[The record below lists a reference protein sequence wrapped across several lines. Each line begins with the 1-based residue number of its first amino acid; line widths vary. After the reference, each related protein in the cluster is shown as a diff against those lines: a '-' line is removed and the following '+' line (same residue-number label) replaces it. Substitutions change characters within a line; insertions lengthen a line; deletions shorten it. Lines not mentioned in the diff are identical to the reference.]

1 MPIMSL
7 RWAGLSS
14 IEAEYV
20 IPPRLT
26 EISETFSPLGNCSYV
41 GDKNAQRPLVRRNTP
56 SLATATAA
64 EQNNKVGKTYMSTF
78 NKVAAVL
85 NIGVLLSGCASV
97 IKGSTQSIN
106 ISTPPTTG
114 AICNL
119 SSAQGNWQVMSPGA
133 VSVDKSKEDI
143 QIRCAKPGW
152 QEAALTIPS
161 NFEGWT
167 VGNILLGGVVGIGVD
182 AATGA
187 INEYPHTFQVPMMQA
202 TGMPAI
208 GTPMALT
215 APQPIP
221 APLPSHPP
229 SPPVYAPPP
238 PAGAADTGSQTV
250 LFPVTINNP
259 YHPSWT
265 VGAH

>member
-1 MPIMSL
+1 
-7 RWAGLSS
+7 
-14 IEAEYV
+14 
-20 IPPRLT
+20 
-26 EISETFSPLGNCSYV
+26 
-41 GDKNAQRPLVRRNTP
+41 
-56 SLATATAA
+56 
-64 EQNNKVGKTYMSTF
+64 MSTF
-78 NKVAAVL
+78 HKVGAVL
-85 NIGVLLSGCASV
+85 NIGVVLSGCASV

-106 ISTPPTTG
+106 ISTPPTMG

-119 SSAQGNWQVMSPGA
+119 SSARGNWQVMSPGA
-133 VSVDKSKEDI
+133 VSVEKSREDI

-167 VGNILLGGVVGIGVD
+167 VGNILLGGVIGIGVD

-202 TGMPAI
+202 AAI

-221 APLPSHPP
+221 APLPSPP
-229 SPPVYAPPP
+229 ASPAVYAAPA

-265 VGAH
+265 VDVH

>member
-1 MPIMSL
+1 MN
-7 RWAGLSS
+7 
-14 IEAEYV
+14 
-20 IPPRLT
+20 
-26 EISETFSPLGNCSYV
+26 TFHKL
-41 GDKNAQRPLVRRNTP
+41 
-56 SLATATAA
+56 
-64 EQNNKVGKTYMSTF
+64 
-78 NKVAAVL
+78 AAVL
-85 NIGVLLSGCASV
+85 NIGVVLSGCASV
-97 IKGSTQSIN
+97 IKASTQSIN
-106 ISTPPTTG
+106 ISTPPTMG

-119 SSAQGNWQVMSPGA
+119 PSAQGNWQVMSPGA
-133 VSVDKSKEDI
+133 VSVEKSKEDI

-167 VGNILLGGVVGIGVD
+167 VGNILLGGVIGIGVD

-202 TGMPAI
+202 TGMPAL

-221 APLPSHPP
+221 APLPSPPP
-229 SPPVYAPPP
+229 SPPVYAPPA
-238 PAGAADTGSQTV
+238 PAGAADAGSQTV

-265 VGAH
+265 VDVH